1 MFIIV
6 KRGMAYVYLEGIL
19 FKGNDFLSD
28 AFTSNLHYAF
38 VPLGIIILAS
48 YLVASLFSS
57 VFEMGVDT
65 IFLCFLEDL
74 EKNDGSAE
82 RPYYMSKNLM
92 NILGK
97 RNAQL
102 PQVKQTI

>member
-1 MFIIV
+1 M
-6 KRGMAYVYLEGIL
+6 
-19 FKGNDFLSD
+19 
-28 AFTSNLHYAF
+28 
-38 VPLGIIILAS
+38 
-48 YLVASLFSS
+48 
-57 VFEMGVDT
+57 
-65 IFLCFLEDL
+65 EDL

-102 PQVKQTI
+102 PQVKQAI